1 MTGREF
7 SCYPDVFVTLLN
19 GVSCQTSFVNN
30 WAFFVSYGERPS
42 FLIASS
48 GLMKMSRKIFK
59 KTVPHYQLSNL
70 GDNRG
75 TIMKYQKQH
84 ITDC

>member
-7 SCYPDVFVTLLN
+7 SCYPDVFVALLN

-30 WAFFVSYGERPS
+30 WAFFVSYGDCPS

-48 GLMKMSRKIFK
+48 GLMKMSCKIFK
-59 KTVPHYQLSNL
+59 KNCPPSSTFEFGGQSGENYEILK
-70 GDNRG
+70 
-75 TIMKYQKQH
+75 TIYN
-84 ITDC
+84 

>member
-59 KTVPHYQLSNL
+59 KKLSPIINF
-70 GDNRG
+70 RIWG
-75 TIMKYQKQH
+75 TIGGQL
-84 ITDC
+84 

>member
-59 KTVPHYQLSNL
+59 KNCPPLSTFEFGGQS
-70 GDNRG
+70 GDNYEMPK
-75 TIMKYQKQH
+75 TTYN
-84 ITDC
+84 

>member
-48 GLMKMSRKIFK
+48 GLMKMSCDILEN
-59 KTVPHYQLSNL
+59 TVPIINFSNL
-70 GDNRG
+70 GDSRG
-75 TIMKYQKQH
+75 TIMKCKK
-84 ITDC
+84 

>member
-59 KTVPHYQLSNL
+59 KQSPPIINF
-70 GDNRG
+70 RIWG
-75 TIMKYQKQH
+75 TIIKYQNN
-84 ITDC
+84 I

>member
-30 WAFFVSYGERPS
+30 WAFFVSY
-42 FLIASS
+42 
-48 GLMKMSRKIFK
+48 FK
-59 KTVPHYQLSNL
+59 KTVPPPSSTFEFGGQS
-70 GDNRG
+70 GDNYK
-75 TIMKYQKQH
+75 IPKQH